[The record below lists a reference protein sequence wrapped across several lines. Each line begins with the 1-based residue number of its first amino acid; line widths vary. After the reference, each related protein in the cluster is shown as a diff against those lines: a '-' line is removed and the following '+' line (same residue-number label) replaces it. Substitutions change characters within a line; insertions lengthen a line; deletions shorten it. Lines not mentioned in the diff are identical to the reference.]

1 MNEPW
6 RAIDGS
12 EETHSRVFKPDRQ
25 PKAEWLHGPDG
36 VPHAQRK
43 KTAMK
48 AGLEIKLDKW
58 AEEVREGVE
67 KIIETGRVPSMAQ
80 ADLRACAQLL
90 SAPAAPFQ
98 WSTDIYVKQRGIRP
112 LMQTVEVQDEM
123 ADIQDITEIDVD
135 SAPVFIMNELYLI
148 RLDHPPFWGF
158 ARFFF

>member
-1 MNEPW
+1 MTSFNQFEIRKHEDGYVAAGGRTRCAMMNEPW

-43 KTAMK
+43 KIAMQ

-58 AEEVREGVE
+58 AKEVREGVE
-67 KIIETGRVPSMAQ
+67 KIIETGRVPSMTSQ

-98 WSTDIYVKQRGIRP
+98 WSTDI
-112 LMQTVEVQDEM
+112 
-123 ADIQDITEIDVD
+123 
-135 SAPVFIMNELYLI
+135 
-148 RLDHPPFWGF
+148 
-158 ARFFF
+158 